1 MCRYRYCRPRP
12 PFPANTCA
20 GPRRNRLLV
29 DGRLPRY
36 ASLWPFSPVPAHTA
50 VGLPNLDYTT
60 YVTLAAIVGGAA
72 SLLVCGL
79 YRVFIQDLP
88 LRIQFLV
95 AGGSRLIPAV
105 TELAIARRFNLDV
118 GISDQAAFLV
128 AGSALGPASTM
139 LTIMPIAQLAT
150 QLATPGLETVS
161 FSLIAASA
169 TLGKTIA
176 LMSGL
181 LLTNWFEVDSTSC
194 DFDSYP
200 ELLFFANVL
209 LPIGGLTLYTM
220 VD

>member
-1 MCRYRYCRPRP
+1 MYSFPLTP
-12 PFPANTCA
+12 PT
-20 GPRRNRLLV
+20 
-29 DGRLPRY
+29 
-36 ASLWPFSPVPAHTA
+36 
-50 VGLPNLDYTT
+50 GLPNLDYTT
-60 YVTLAAIVGGAA
+60 YVTISAIVGGAA
-72 SLLVCGL
+72 SLFVCGL

-88 LRIQFLV
+88 LRVQFLV
-95 AGGSRLIPAV
+95 AGASRLIPAV
-105 TELAIARRFNLDV
+105 TEIAIARRFNLDV
-118 GISDQAAFLV
+118 GVSDRTAFLV

-169 TLGKTIA
+169 NLGKTIA

-181 LLTNWFEVDSTSC
+181 LLTNWFEVDSTTC
-194 DFDSYP
+194 QFNSYP

-209 LPIGGLTLYTM
+209 LPIGGLALYTM